1 MLYERVVKPALFR
14 LDPERSH
21 ELALT
26 ALGVAGA
33 VWRRVGAAAAPAD
46 PRLAVEVCGLRCP
59 SPIGLAAGCDK
70 AARALWAWP
79 RLGFGFV
86 EVGTVTPRPQPGNPR
101 PRLFRLPE
109 DDALINRLG
118 FNSPGA
124 DAVAARVTAARQTG
138 RYPVPLGANVG
149 KNKDTPLED
158 AAADYVR
165 AMERLHPHADFIV
178 VNVSSPNTPGLRSL
192 QARDSVV
199 PLLDAVAARNRVL
212 GEKPLFVKVA
222 PDMTREELEAVADA
236 VRGRA
241 HGLVATNTTVRR
253 DGLRDP
259 VAHESGGLSGRPLR
273 QLATGAVAALY
284 RATGGRVPIIGVGGI
299 MTAEDAYE
307 KIKAGATLVEVY
319 TGFVYGGPGMP
330 RRVAEGLVR
339 LLDRDGLSRLQDA
352 VGVDAGQYG
361 VEISR

>member
-1 MLYERVVKPALFR
+1 MYDRLVKPALFR

-21 ELALT
+21 ELALA
-26 ALGVAGA
+26 ALGVAGT
-33 VWRRVGAAAAPAD
+33 VWSRLGATAAPAD
-46 PRLAVEVCGLRCP
+46 PRLAVEACGLRFP

-109 DDALINRLG
+109 DGALINRLG

-124 DAVAARVTAARQTG
+124 DVVAARMAAARRTG
-138 RYPVPLGANVG
+138 RYPIPLGANVG
-149 KNKDTPLED
+149 KNKDTPIED

-192 QARDSVV
+192 QTRENVV
-199 PLLDAVAARNRVL
+199 PLLDAVAARNRAL

-222 PDMTREELEAVADA
+222 PDMTRDELEAVADA
-236 VRGRA
+236 VQGRA

-253 DGLRDP
+253 EGLGSPAAR
-259 VAHESGGLSGRPLR
+259 ESGGVSGRPLR
-273 QLATGAVAALY
+273 QLATDAVAVLY

-330 RRVAEGLVR
+330 RQAARGLVR
-339 LLDRDGLSRLQDA
+339 LLDRDGIGRLQDA
-352 VGVDAGQYG
+352 VGVDAARYG

>member
-1 MLYERVVKPALFR
+1 MYERVIKPALFR

-21 ELALT
+21 DLALT
-26 ALGVAGA
+26 WLGVAGA
-33 VWRRVGAAAAPAD
+33 AWARLGAVPAPAD

-59 SPIGLAAGCDK
+59 SPVGLAAGCDK

-109 DDALINRLG
+109 DQALINRLG

-124 DAVAARVTAARQTG
+124 DAVAERMAAARGTG
-138 RYPVPLGANVG
+138 RYPIPLGANVG
-149 KNKDTPLED
+149 PNKDTPLDD
-158 AAADYVR
+158 AAGDYVR
-165 AMERLHPHADFIV
+165 AMERLHPYADFLV

-192 QARDSVV
+192 QARDSVA
-199 PLLDAVAARNRVL
+199 PLLDAVALRNRAL

-236 VRGRA
+236 VRGRG

-253 DGLRDP
+253 EGLRSP
-259 VAHESGGLSGRPLR
+259 LAREAGGLSGRPLR
-273 QLATGAVAALY
+273 GPATDAVSILY
-284 RATGGRVPIIGVGGI
+284 RATGGRTPIVGVGGI

-319 TGFVYGGPGMP
+319 TGFIYGGPAMP
-330 RRVAEGLVR
+330 RRVAEGLLR
-339 LLDRDGLSRLQDA
+339 LMDRDGLRRVQDA
-352 VGVDAGQYG
+352 VGVDA
-361 VEISR
+361 VRAART

>member
-1 MLYERVVKPALFR
+1 MYERLVKPALFR

-21 ELALT
+21 ELALA
-26 ALGVAGA
+26 ALGAAGA
-33 VWRRVGAAAAPAD
+33 VWSRLGAAAAPAD
-46 PRLAVEVCGLRCP
+46 PRLAVEACGLRFP

-109 DDALINRLG
+109 DGALINRLG

-124 DAVAARVTAARQTG
+124 DVVAARMAAARRTG

-149 KNKDTPLED
+149 KNADTPIED

-192 QARDSVV
+192 QTREHVG
-199 PLLDAVAARNRVL
+199 PLLDAVAARNRAL

-222 PDMTREELEAVADA
+222 PDMTRDELEAVADA

-253 DGLRDP
+253 EGLGNPAAREP
-259 VAHESGGLSGRPLR
+259 GGLSGRPLR

-330 RRVAEGLVR
+330 RRAAEGLVR
-339 LLDRDGLSRLQDA
+339 LLDRDGLRRLQDA
-352 VGVDAGQYG
+352 VGVDAARYG